1 LPNMQHPSRT
11 LMRLFYAR
19 KSIKQAGSA
28 GFFDFF
34 ERQPHH

>member
-1 LPNMQHPSRT
+1 MQHPSRT

-34 ERQPHH
+34 DFFERQPHH